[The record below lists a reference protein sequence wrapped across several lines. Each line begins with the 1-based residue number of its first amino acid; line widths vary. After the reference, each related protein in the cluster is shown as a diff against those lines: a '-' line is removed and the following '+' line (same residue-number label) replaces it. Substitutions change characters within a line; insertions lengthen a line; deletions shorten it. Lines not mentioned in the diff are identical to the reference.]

1 MPRRADPD
9 YVLDADRGS
18 AGLGAKVA
26 EVLTPEAAG
35 DRAES
40 RAGLRELDA
49 MTEGMGGLTRQQRD
63 RERVSPR
70 ATTAPL
76 AHPVMQRPLPG
87 PQETRAPFSSR
98 QKKARSKTRIA
109 VQDEM
114 PNAQYEAQTRLVT
127 DPARWRATNDALSAA
142 AGDVQELPEAEQAR
156 LRRID
161 RSIQAYERSN
171 DRGHVVYAN
180 VQMPPQINRSNLAAF
195 LGRNFAAGDAVA
207 FDRYTFG
214 THQLHETSRDADGDT
229 AGRVAVFEIQTRR
242 GAYLGHSDS
251 QDDTAHLLPRGMT
264 FSVAGVHQATYA
276 APDGTTGTRMV
287 VQLRDTTP
295 EPADTTPA
303 PTTTTRTSR

>member
-1 MPRRADPD
+1 MPRRSDPD

-26 EVLTPEAAG
+26 EVLSVDAA
-35 DRAES
+35 DQRTQT

-63 RERVSPR
+63 RERIAPR

-114 PNAQYEAQTRLVT
+114 PNTQYEAQARLVT

-161 RSIQAYERSN
+161 RSIQAYERGN

-180 VQMPPQINRSNLAAF
+180 VQMPPQINRSNLSRF
-195 LGRNFAAGDAVA
+195 LERNFAPGDEVA
-207 FDRYTFG
+207 FDRYTVG
-214 THQLHETSRDADGDT
+214 THQLHETTAHAGEDT

-264 FSVAGVHQATYA
+264 FAVAGVHQATYA

-295 EPADTTPA
+295 EPADVAPAQTTTP
-303 PTTTTRTSR
+303 RTSR